1 MTETRSQRK
10 AIGQVELIALLSMT
24 MAIGAIGIDLML
36 PAFPLMREEF
46 GLGADSNEIAAT
58 VTAYILGFSA
68 GALFFGPLSD
78 RFGRK
83 PALYLGFGVY
93 AVGALA
99 SVVAPTLGLLIGARV
114 VWGFGA
120 AAARTIALSV
130 IRDIHAGD
138 RMTRIMSFVFAV
150 FILVPIVAPAL
161 GAAVI
166 SIGPWQLV
174 FWTAALFAL
183 LIAIWTMRL
192 PETLD
197 PANRIRLGPA
207 DLGRAAL
214 TVFTTRQTFGHMMAF
229 TVSFGAFVSYLASSQ
244 LIVEDVLGR
253 GDQFPII
260 FGGISAVV
268 GAAIFLNGSIVER
281 FGTVRVVRFAA
292 LAYVVG
298 SAAFLILSL
307 STGGRPGLWPFI
319 VSMSIVLAMHAMV
332 IPNSN
337 SRAMDPMGAI
347 AGTASAVIGAVTGA
361 VGALLGAIIDG
372 FYNGTVTPL
381 AIGFVL
387 SSILALSLVTW
398 AERDGSPRLR

>member
-1 MTETRSQRK
+1 MSETALRRK
-10 AIGQVELIALLSMT
+10 AIGQVELIVLLSMT

-36 PAFPLMREEF
+36 PAFPQMREEF
-46 GLGADSNEIAAT
+46 GLGADSNQIAAT

-93 AVGALA
+93 AFGAIA
-99 SVVAPTLGLLIGARV
+99 SAAAPTLGLLIAARV

-120 AAARTIALSV
+120 ASARTIALSV
-130 IRDIHAGD
+130 IRDIHGGD

-166 SIGPWQLV
+166 TLGPWQLV

-183 LIAIWTMRL
+183 LIAIWTLRL

-197 PANRIRLGPA
+197 PANRIRLRPA

-214 TVFTTRQTFGHMMAF
+214 TVFTTRQTLGHMLAF

-281 FGTVRVVRFAA
+281 FGTVNVVRFAA
-292 LAYVVG
+292 VAYVVSSLG
-298 SAAFLILSL
+298 FLILSI
-307 STGGRPGLWPFI
+307 STAGRPGLWPFI

-361 VGALLGAIIDG
+361 VGALLGAIIDR

-398 AERDGSPRLR
+398 AERDGPPRIR